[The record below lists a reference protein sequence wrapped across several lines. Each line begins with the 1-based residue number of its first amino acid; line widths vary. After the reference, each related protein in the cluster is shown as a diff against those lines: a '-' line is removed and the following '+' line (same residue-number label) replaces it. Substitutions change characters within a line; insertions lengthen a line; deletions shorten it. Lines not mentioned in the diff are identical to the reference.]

1 MSGQYEIKILPRT
14 TLNDGIDTKK
24 MILLMI
30 LKITEQNLEEVVDI
44 QAARLGEISSSPDI
58 VWETIFHTRG
68 R

>member
-14 TLNDGIDTKK
+14 TLNDGIDMKN

-44 QAARLGEISSSPDI
+44 QAARLGEISSGPDI